1 MALAVNGSGTIFK
14 KCDRSN
20 HRPDSNKGCAS
31 STCQHTCDIPERC
44 QHAWTLRYW
53 VNGKQVEKSFKDKQ
67 HPATGRV
74 DYGSGKKLARDWQL
88 KLTVDK
94 RSGDITFAE
103 HGKSGKQ
110 NFGEACEQFIARM
123 RVGENSRDRYLHS
136 YRTYVR
142 RVFGDK
148 TLAQVAQDRDGVTEL
163 LTVTMKHLSNTPR
176 QQTRLVIVGACD
188 EAVKAGRLG
197 RHNLADI
204 ALADQGPKNLRS
216 DFVFPSYEQVKFVA
230 DGGVNPQTKR
240 AVGGAGLCVWLMRGC
255 GLRIEEALAVS
266 KEEFIEGGTVL
277 RVMWQA
283 SGNGRD
289 REPLKHRKRG
299 EYRDVPVPSWLWAM
313 VKDLPDGPLMPGLGG
328 KPFQRYGTIYFRFTG
343 AAEVAGIPDGFT
355 PHSLRHAFAS
365 AMLARGV
372 QITELAHLLG
382 HRDINVTHQVYG
394 HLLPSAAKRAVAAL
408 DAEFAEWSNDLPWA
422 CLQRQSGGS
431 LYKVTMPAT
440 WEPCLTERGRG
451 TPGHAL
457 ARVNHPGDRCR

>member
-94 RSGDITFAE
+94 HSGDITFAE

-394 HLLPSAAKRAVAAL
+394 HLLPCAAKRAVAAL
-408 DAEFAEWSNDLPWA
+408 DAEFAEWSNNLPWA

-431 LYKVTMPAT
+431 LYKFTMPAT
-440 WEPCLTERGRG
+440 WEPCLMERWTVSLVMR
-451 TPGHAL
+451 
-457 ARVNHPGDRCR
+457 RSSVRFR